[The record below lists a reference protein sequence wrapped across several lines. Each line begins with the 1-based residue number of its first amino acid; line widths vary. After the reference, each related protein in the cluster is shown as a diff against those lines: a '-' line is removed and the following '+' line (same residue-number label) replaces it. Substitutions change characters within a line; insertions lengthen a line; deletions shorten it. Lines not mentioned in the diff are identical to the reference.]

1 MRPYRLLA
9 AACSLALATGC
20 SSVTGAGAPATSTA
34 PVAPVT
40 SSSARSGVV
49 NPDPAKFAPQVIARA
64 HEVGVDPQLVLAI
77 LYNENYKPH
86 DPQLE
91 RAWQNLK
98 PDAAFGVANMH
109 RGTFDQTRRGRPF
122 ATRQWQD
129 LPDDPDLAIQAEAW
143 YLHDLAAQL
152 PAKHIGQYTA
162 DELLAL
168 GYNTG
173 PGNMKAFARG
183 TKPGAQART
192 YLADL
197 RANWAKAGVAV
208 GKPYRS
214 AQPRAASNAVR
225 ASFSPA

>member
-1 MRPYRLLA
+1 MRLYRVLA
-9 AACSLALATGC
+9 AACVLTLATSGC
-20 SSVTGAGAPATSTA
+20 APAPVAGAPATSAGPAA
-34 PVAPVT
+34 PAT
-40 SSSARSGVV
+40 SSSAEPATA

-64 HEVGVDPQLVLAI
+64 REAGVNPQLVLAV

-109 RGTFDQTRRGRPF
+109 RATYDQTRRGRPF
-122 ATRQWQD
+122 AGRDWQE
-129 LPDDPDLAIQAEAW
+129 LPDDPDLAIEAEAW

-152 PAKHIGQYTA
+152 PAKHSGQYTT

-168 GYNTG
+168 GYNAG

-183 TKPGAQART
+183 TKPGAQAQT

-197 RANWAKAGVAV
+197 RATWVKAGAAV
-208 GKPYRS
+208 GKP
-214 AQPRAASNAVR
+214 
-225 ASFSPA
+225 

>member
-1 MRPYRLLA
+1 MRPYRVFAVACVLA
-9 AACSLALATGC
+9 LASAACSA
-20 SSVTGAGAPATSTA
+20 A
-34 PVAPVT
+34 PVRSVLTTSAAPPPSPSDT
-40 SSSARSGVV
+40 ASASTV

-64 HEVGVDPQLVLAI
+64 REAGVDPQLVLAI
-77 LYNENYKPH
+77 LYNEDYKPH

-109 RGTFDQTRRGRPF
+109 RATFDETRRGRPF
-122 ATRQWQD
+122 ASRQWSE

-152 PAKHIGQYTA
+152 PAKHSGQYTT

-192 YLADL
+192 YLVDL
-197 RANWAKAGVAV
+197 RAAWAKAGAGV
-208 GKPYRS
+208 GKP
-214 AQPRAASNAVR
+214 
-225 ASFSPA
+225 